1 MTDGTKQHQTINFIR
16 NITITTFNFN
26 GLHDDRKK
34 NTKNLSN
41 NTKQKKS
48 YNLLKL
54 IPSQNKLHNGKK
66 NYRDHPTSTRVK
78 YQNQQG

>member
-16 NITITTFNFN
+16 NITITTLNFN

-34 NTKNLSN
+34 NTKNISN

-48 YNLLKL
+48 YN
-54 IPSQNKLHNGKK
+54 PSETHSKPEQATQWEKELEGPS
-66 NYRDHPTSTRVK
+66 Y
-78 YQNQQG
+78 